1 MKPILLILIP
11 LYLHPVFGWSQTGK
25 ITQKQ
30 WLENRY
36 SDSLGVSKETAD
48 SIVSIEEASMD
59 TAYRVLSAYNRY
71 KATGQGTPVD
81 ASKFKQA
88 MADGQAKIKSMLTD
102 RQSQEWK
109 RLQRN
114 KFGDYDRKGQSL
126 IYTFLNRPAGAL
138 RDNFVDYLLVTGG
151 VADTLVSYCHDY
163 SRKIDVIIARS
174 LNLKSMRP
182 EFRQADTLLNNR
194 VKDVLTETQYWK
206 WLSAVGKNCF
216 CP

>member
-1 MKPILLILIP
+1 MKPILLILIL

-25 ITQKQ
+25 ITKKQ

-36 SDSLGVSKETAD
+36 RDSLGVTKETAD

-88 MADGQAKIKSMLTD
+88 MADGQAKIKSMLTN

-114 KFGDYDRKGQSL
+114 KFGEYDRKGQSL

-138 RDNFVDYLLVTGG
+138 RDDFVDYLLVTGG

-163 SRKIDVIIARS
+163 SHKIDAIIARS
-174 LNLKSMRP
+174 PDLKSMRP

-194 VKDVLTETQYWK
+194 VKDVLTEAQYWK